1 MFLNT
6 VFDPVLDVF
15 RVVSVA
21 RIVLGDWHDPLLD
34 AGVVPVKNVV
44 GAVSKYPDWCFDG
57 ERVTE

>member
-6 VFDPVLDVF
+6 VFEPVLDIF

-21 RIVLGDWHDPLLD
+21 LIAWGDWHDPRVQQ
-34 AGVVPVKNVV
+34 GVVPVKNVV
-44 GAVSKYPDWCFDG
+44 GAVSKHPDWCFDG